1 MQTTRRPV
9 LSLRAK
15 LLNNGAIKSPAK
27 EPDYDKTATRVP
39 PSLSRLNEV
48 LRRRNLTSHA

>member
-1 MQTTRRPV
+1 MQKHPTLT
-9 LSLRAK
+9 LRTK
-15 LLNNGAIKSPAK
+15 LLNSDSVRPTSSEVNY
-27 EPDYDKTATRVP
+27 EKTATRVP

>member
-1 MQTTRRPV
+1 MNKRPT

-15 LLNNGAIKSPAK
+15 LLNNGNIRPTSS
-27 EPDYDKTATRVP
+27 EVNYDKTATRVP

>member
-1 MQTTRRPV
+1 MQKRPA
-9 LSLRAK
+9 LTLRTK
-15 LLNNGAIKSPAK
+15 LLNNGAIRASAK
-27 EPDYDKTATRVP
+27 EPDFDKTATRVP